1 MEAVADTFV
10 VSTEWR
16 YLLLGALEAVST
28 PRVCTTEGLTRLVRQ
43 VRPRATPA
51 TVRSAIDG
59 LVHARALTKVSRGLY
74 LNRRCRP
81 SVEVAESAQHIRR
94 GAIVSLES
102 VLGECGF
109 LNNPPAVVTAVVPL
123 RADYAPNV
131 GEVKTSGGQVFRF
144 NALPERCFPQSDEDK
159 RLMLQAGR
167 FCPMAKPELAALH
180 WLHLALSPRSRL
192 RTPPQDVD
200 FSVLDV
206 DLLKKLAW
214 RLELSRALD
223 NWMTQVEETGDIQE
237 PSAVGGRSTEKLAAA
252 RQRGQE
258 AKARMLAKR
267 RGSAPSVQSTLLA
280 SPSKPKKRQ
289 IGNQARK

>member
-1 MEAVADTFV
+1 MT
-10 VSTEWR
+10 SIEWR
-16 YLLLGALEAVST
+16 YLLLGALDAVT
-28 PRVCTTEGLTRLVRQ
+28 APRVCTTGDLARLVRQ
-43 VRPRATPA
+43 VRPRAAPA
-51 TVRSAIDG
+51 TVRTVIDG
-59 LVHARALTKVSRGLY
+59 LVYARALTKVSRGLY

-81 SVEVAESAQHIRR
+81 SVEVAEFAQHIRR
-94 GAIVSLES
+94 GALVSLES

-109 LNNPPAVVTAVVPL
+109 LNNPPAIFAAVVPL
-123 RADYAPNV
+123 RTAYAPTV

-144 NALPERCFPQSDEDK
+144 NALPERFFPQSDEDK

-167 FCPMAKPELAALH
+167 FCPQAKPELAALH

-206 DLLKKLAW
+206 ELLKNLAW
-214 RLELSRALD
+214 HLELSSALD
-223 NWMTQVEETGDIQE
+223 KWMTQVKETGDIQQ
-237 PSAVGGRSTEKLAAA
+237 PSPVGGQSPEKIATR

-267 RGSAPSVQSTLLA
+267 RA
-280 SPSKPKKRQ
+280 
-289 IGNQARK
+289 